1 MSDENTKNVLLGNGG
16 MNYFGRESSGD
27 IGNQNLNVGGGYG
40 SAAWGGNG
48 TDGKGEKTDPTFN
61 RIPLIGFSNNHRAG
75 CAGLCAINN
84 RKPMK
89 ETNDEQKETTE
100 TFMRDYKDID
110 ISDIQNSRTD
120 YILRERFDPVG
131 ANEAAI
137 KLITLILICIVV
149 LVLFYVV
156 YVKTGFAK
164 KPVWFNK

>member
-27 IGNQNLNVGGGYG
+27 IGIQNLNVGGGYG

-48 TDGKGEKTDPTFN
+48 TDGKGDKTDPTFN
-61 RIPLIGFSNNHRAG
+61 RIPMIGFSNNHRAG

-84 RKPMK
+84 KKPQTQEEK
-89 ETNDEQKETTE
+89 TSE
-100 TFMRDYKDID
+100 TFMRDYEDIT

-131 ANEAAI
+131 TNEAAV
-137 KLITLILICIVV
+137 KLITLILLCVTV
-149 LVLFYVV
+149 LVLFYMF
-156 YVKTGFAK
+156 YVKTGYAK
-164 KPVWFNK
+164 KPVWFRNQ